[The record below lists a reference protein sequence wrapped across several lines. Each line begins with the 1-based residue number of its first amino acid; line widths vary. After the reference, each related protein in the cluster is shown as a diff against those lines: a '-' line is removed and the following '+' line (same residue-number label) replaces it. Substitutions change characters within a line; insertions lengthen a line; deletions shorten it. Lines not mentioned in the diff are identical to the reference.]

1 MTISVA
7 IRSDD
12 PPPRTLGE
20 GPNRGHRIEAMVRE
34 QFSFVWRVAR
44 RLGLAEV
51 DAEDATQ
58 RVLMTASKRLDDLVP
73 GKERAFLFRV
83 VSFEVA
89 RAKRTRQRRREEL
102 MSEVGSD
109 SATNEDPEQL
119 LEQRRARQQLD
130 AILAD
135 LPDDLREPFVLFEI
149 EGFGQREIAIALGLP
164 EGTAA
169 SRLRRARERFTR
181 IAVRHGVLPPKQGV
195 K

>member
-1 MTISVA
+1 MSISVA

-12 PPPRTLGE
+12 PPPRTLGDA
-20 GPNRGHRIEAMVRE
+20 PTRSHRIEAVVRE
-34 QFSFVWRVAR
+34 HFSFVWRVAR

-89 RAKRTRQRRREEL
+89 KAKRTFQRRREQLAGEFGPDR
-102 MSEVGSD
+102 S
-109 SATNEDPEQL
+109 TNEDPEML
-119 LEQRRARQQLD
+119 LSLRRARQQLD
-130 AILAD
+130 AILAE
-135 LPDDLREPFVLFEI
+135 LPDDLRAPFVLFEI
-149 EGFGQREIAIALGLP
+149 EGFGQREIAVALGLP
-164 EGTAA
+164 EGTVA
-169 SRLRRARERFTR
+169 SRLRRAREEFTR
-181 IAVRHGVLPPKQGV
+181 IAIRHGVLPPRHGV

>member
-1 MTISVA
+1 MTISAA

-12 PPPRTLGE
+12 PPPRTLGDA
-20 GPNRGHRIEAMVRE
+20 PNRGCRIEAIVRE
-34 QFSFVWRVAR
+34 HFSFVWRVAR
-44 RLGLAEV
+44 RLGLTEV

-58 RVLMTASKRLDDLVP
+58 RVLMTASKRLEDLMP

-89 RAKRTRQRRREEL
+89 KAKRTRQRRREEL
-102 MSEVGSD
+102 TCEVCSNI
-109 SATNEDPEQL
+109 STNEDPEQL

-130 AILAD
+130 AILAE

-149 EGFGQREIAIALGLP
+149 EGFGQREIAVALGLP

-169 SRLRRARERFTR
+169 SRLRRAREAFTR
-181 IAVRHGVLPPKQGV
+181 IAILHRVLSPKQGV